1 MKTPRNSRPLIIVLE
16 KPRAN
21 CGLAASKLW
30 RTTKFRKAFY
40 HVTLSTGYKNA
51 FTFCLAGSDMRHF
64 AATPWKIAT
73 QAPWKKIRPKYH
85 TIP

>member
-1 MKTPRNSRPLIIVLE
+1 MHTHTHTHTLSSAKTHLIIIVWE

-30 RTTKFRKAFY
+30 LTTKFRKAFY

-51 FTFCLAGSDMRHF
+51 FTFCLADSDMRHF
-64 AATPWKIAT
+64 AATFSTPVE
-73 QAPWKKIRPKYH
+73 KKK
-85 TIP
+85 T